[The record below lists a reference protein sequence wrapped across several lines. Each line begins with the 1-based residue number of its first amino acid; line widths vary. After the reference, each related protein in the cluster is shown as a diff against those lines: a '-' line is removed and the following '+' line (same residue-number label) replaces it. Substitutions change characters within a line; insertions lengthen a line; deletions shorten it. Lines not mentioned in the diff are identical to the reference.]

1 MVPTNLSI
9 GPALTEHRCES
20 SFQGGFRG
28 GAVSMASGFASGV
41 EFSIKRASGTRGKS
55 RWLSRALA
63 AVSVGTLCLS
73 SLVFPL
79 ARSAA
84 AAQSGTLSYAKIEGY
99 WVAAGGPSSQAAT
112 AAAITGAESG
122 YQPGI
127 IQQGQPYSTTGW
139 GLWQI
144 TPGNSVSQFGQ
155 DYQILD
161 PWNNAEAAVAK
172 YKAAGNSFSPWTTYN
187 NGAYRSFLQSGV
199 TPVQECD
206 KGQYVPIGSAPSGTH
221 TSSQPGTTYGPVLSC
236 AAATSNSTD
245 VNGDGKA
252 DAIVVNTTGDTA
264 RLSNGTSFGSNQTW
278 SGAFYGTRGNF
289 FADVNGDGRADAIV
303 VGDGGVSVKL
313 STGSGFGSTQAWT
326 TNAYY
331 GNVGTFFADVT
342 GDGKADAIAVNNGG
356 TIPLGVRPSTGSS
369 FGAIQTWSSTPYYG
383 NIGTYIG

>member
-1 MVPTNLSI
+1 MADLKTNAALS
-9 GPALTEHRCES
+9 A
-20 SFQGGFRG
+20 
-28 GAVSMASGFASGV
+28 
-41 EFSIKRASGTRGKS
+41 
-55 RWLSRALA
+55 
-63 AVSVGTLCLS
+63 TLL
-73 SLVFPL
+73 
-79 ARSAA
+79 
-84 AAQSGTLSYAKIEGY
+84 I
-99 WVAAGGPSSQAAT
+99 GGPNDDRQLVVNVNPKT
-112 AAAITGAESG
+112 AGM
-122 YQPGI
+122 
-127 IQQGQPYSTTGW
+127 
-139 GLWQI
+139 L
-144 TPGNSVSQFGQ
+144 
-155 DYQILD
+155 
-161 PWNNAEAAVAK
+161 
-172 YKAAGNSFSPWTTYN
+172 TYN